1 VSLEQQPVDAAADV
15 TAEVTTDAAS
25 VTTNESNLGVKVEK
39 KLTSEVTETTTV
51 TGAFVKL
58 ARNIA
63 LSLSV
68 SQT

>member
-1 VSLEQQPVDAAADV
+1 MSLEQQPVDAAADV